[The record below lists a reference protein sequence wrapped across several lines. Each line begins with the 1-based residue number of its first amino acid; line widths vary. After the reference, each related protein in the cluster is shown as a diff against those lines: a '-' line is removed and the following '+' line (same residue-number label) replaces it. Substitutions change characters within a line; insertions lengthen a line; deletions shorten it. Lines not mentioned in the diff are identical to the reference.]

1 MIPPMTDNQ
10 LLQHSAL
17 AVAIGLLIGV
27 QRGWQDREARDGARV
42 AGIRTFTLISMLG
55 AAASL
60 AGGDGSALVMG
71 ACFLGFALPFGLFEY
86 HQARLLKTHSATNF
100 VAGLLTFALGAYAMQ
115 GRMAVAAALGVTAMV
130 ILAEREV
137 MHAFLRRLKWTEL
150 RAAILLLVM
159 TGVLLPALPDHPV
172 DPWGALNPFQL
183 WLMTILIGVIS
194 YGGYIA
200 IRVAG
205 ERKGLL
211 YAGLMGGLVTST
223 TVTWTFA
230 RIARREKTAFAEV
243 LTAILGA
250 WIVSLLRM
258 TLIAISLAPALAASL
273 VPPVAAACVILIL
286 PAAAGYLQAGENRHV
301 SSLVLKNP
309 FEISLMMKFLLILA
323 GIMLLSKFALRVS
336 GQEGLLALGGLSGLI
351 DVDPITLSS
360 ANMVRDGMAVLPA
373 AHAILAAGAANAA
386 AKAALGAVF
395 GGFRMG
401 AVLTAAALLSIG
413 AGAVFYPV

>member
-1 MIPPMTDNQ
+1 MIDSQ
-10 LLQHSAL
+10 LLQHAAL

-60 AGGDGSALVMG
+60 AGAENAIVMG

-86 HQARLLKTHSATNF
+86 NQARLLKTHSATNF

-115 GRMAVAAALGVTAMV
+115 GRMAVAAALGITAMV

-159 TGVLLPALPDHPV
+159 TGVLLPALPDRPI
-172 DPWGALNPFQL
+172 DPWGALNPYQL
-183 WLMTILIGVIS
+183 WLMTILVGVIS

-230 RIARREKTAFAEV
+230 RIAKREKSAFAEV

-258 TLIAISLAPALAASL
+258 TLIAVSIAPGLAGSLI
-273 VPPVAAACVILIL
+273 PPVTAACAVLLL
-286 PAAAGYLQAGENRHV
+286 PAAASYFKPKAARHGSGLMLQ
-301 SSLVLKNP
+301 NP
-309 FEISLMMKFLLILA
+309 FDLSLMLKFLLILA
-323 GIMLLSKFALRVS
+323 AIMLLSKFALRVS
-336 GQEGLLALGGLSGLI
+336 GQGGLLALSGLSGLL

-360 ANMVRDGMAVLPA
+360 ANMVRDGMAAAPA
-373 AHAILAAGAANAA
+373 AHAILVAAVANAGA
-386 AKAALGAVF
+386 KAVLGAGF
-395 GGFRMG
+395 GGLRMG
-401 AVLTAAALLSIG
+401 LVLSAAALLSIG
-413 AGAVFYPV
+413 AGAIFYPA